1 MKTTHFF
8 ELTEPSSEMGYYIMY
23 MIASRCAG
31 ESDEDWSSYENAT
44 VSIVR
49 SAMNMP
55 EAMENHNV
63 VSNYVFQFETLELA
77 DDINYGD
84 NPKVFAIGKAV
95 SKLAIKRCRSHFFIK
110 VELE

>member
-1 MKTTHFF
+1 MKATYFF
-8 ELTEPSSEMGYYIMY
+8 ELTEASPQMGYFVMY
-23 MIASRCAG
+23 QIASRCAG
-31 ESDEDWSSYENAT
+31 EADEDWSCYENAT

-55 EAMENHNV
+55 EAMKSHNV

-84 NPKVFAIGKAV
+84 NPKVFAIGMAV
-95 SKLAIKRCRSHFFIK
+95 SKLAIKRCSSHFFIK